1 LPGAG
6 PYAKID
12 WMTQAKTQSSFI
24 AKWDGQ
30 LFLLIIILAGFALRL
45 YRLGAD
51 SLWYDETVS
60 AFLASEST
68 TELIAHTARD
78 IHPPGYYLL
87 LHFWTLAVG
96 SSEFA
101 LAFFSLV
108 FGLLLIPLTYQL
120 ARLLANRQVA
130 SWVALLLAVSPYH
143 LWYSQE
149 VRMYTLGAVLGVCA
163 GYCGLRALSCPDKS
177 GSPRLFWSGYTAAA
191 VVGLYT
197 LYYFAFLLIV
207 LNGLFLLY
215 ALRPMLNRQALR
227 SLVLTNGLVL
237 LAYLPWLPTA
247 WRQAAEPPVPPWR
260 TLASF
265 SPWPILLESWSVL
278 SLGQSVEPAAAWPI
292 LCLTLALFILGL
304 LYLIQP
310 LTFQPSNPPIL
321 QSSNP
326 PTLRLRSGQ
335 AFQPSTLF
343 LLTYTFGPLLL
354 IYLFSFFTPLYHV
367 RYLFTYS
374 PAFYIIL
381 AAGLAW
387 LNLRTRRWL
396 TLTAASLLVAACGF
410 SIYQYHFNPRY
421 RADDYRAAVD
431 FIQSHWQPG
440 DVILANAGYV
450 YTAYLYYNEMPN
462 LQRQRLAPYQKPADT
477 SQPLLLQT
485 GSVDGSPQ
493 LGWGD
498 PQADFYAMS
507 AAETVTALEAV
518 SQDFARLWVLRAY
531 DTVADPNGLIR
542 AWLAEQTI
550 PLEDEL
556 FAGESNI
563 RAQGFLLPV
572 TNFWPQQGQTV
583 QFADGL
589 TLAGWSLPDQQ
600 WQSGQAIP
608 IKLWWRAESRP
619 GVDYKMSLKLWTPT
633 AELAAQGQDTWPVG
647 TLYRTT
653 AWPIGQNVYQA
664 TAITLPPHL
673 APGQYWLNVE
683 LYHPDTGLPLSRLD
697 GEDPVVTLGSVLV
710 KG

>member
-1 LPGAG
+1 
-6 PYAKID
+6 
-12 WMTQAKTQSSFI
+12 MTQAKTQPSFI
-24 AKWDGQ
+24 AKSDDHP
-30 LFLLIIILAGFALRL
+30 LLLVIILAGFALRL

-60 AFLASEST
+60 AFLASEAT

-87 LHFWTLAVG
+87 LHFWTLVAG
-96 SSEFA
+96 SSEFV

-120 ARLLANRQVA
+120 ARLLANRQA
-130 SWVALLLAVSPYH
+130 AIWAALLVAVSPYH

-177 GSPRLFWSGYTAAA
+177 GSSRLFWAGYTAAA
-191 VVGLYT
+191 VMGLYT

-207 LNGLFLLY
+207 LNGLFFLY
-215 ALRPMLNRQALR
+215 TLRSTLNQTALR

-247 WRQAAEPPVPPWR
+247 WRQATEPPVPPWR
-260 TLASF
+260 TLDSF

-278 SLGQSVEPAAAWPI
+278 SLGQSVEPAAIWPI
-292 LCLTLALFILGL
+292 LCLTLVLFILGL
-304 LYLIQP
+304 LYLNYLP
-310 LTFQPSNPPIL
+310 TFQPSNPP
-321 QSSNP
+321 
-326 PTLRLRSGQ
+326 TL
-335 AFQPSTLF
+335 QPSNLF
-343 LLTYTFGPLLL
+343 LLLYTFGPLLL
-354 IYLFSFFTPLYHV
+354 IYLLSFFTPLYHV

-381 AAGLAW
+381 GAGLAW
-387 LNLRTRRWL
+387 LNLRTGRWL
-396 TLTAASLLVAACGF
+396 TLIAASLLVVACGF
-410 SIYQYHFNPRY
+410 SSYQYYFNPRY

-440 DVILANAGYV
+440 DMILANAGYV

-531 DTVADPNGLIR
+531 DTVTDPNGLIR

-563 RAQGFLLPV
+563 RAQGFLLSGA
-572 TNFWPQQGQTV
+572 NALLQQNQTV